1 MNTETPE
8 TSAQGKQAPPPKFK
22 LAPPRGKL
30 KTGMPTD
37 GLWILAGLPKAG
49 KTSLSASI
57 PHAVLLE
64 LERGGADRI
73 DGWVQEIPDIDTFR
87 QAVVAA
93 VDDASAK
100 AIVIDSL
107 DVVSDWLE
115 AEVAAQYDLESI
127 SERKEGVNG
136 FAVWKEL
143 RGKFEKLI
151 GYLKASGKLAV
162 LVSHSKEPRID
173 SDGRV
178 VVPAGIQVPG
188 KLGGYIAA
196 QADAIGHCYKKQ
208 VGNATQYFVSF
219 QGGPLGTWGSRIP
232 ELEDKT
238 ITLPRA
244 NQWAAIQAAAE
255 AKIPAAEPIKAADK
269 KPASKAKGG
278 K

>member
-1 MNTETPE
+1 MNTETA
-8 TSAQGKQAPPPKFK
+8 AQGNQAPPPKFK

-57 PHAVLLE
+57 PNSILLE

-73 DGWVQEIPDIDTFR
+73 DGWVQEIPDIATFR

-93 VDDASAK
+93 VEEPSIK
-100 AIVIDSL
+100 ALVIDSL
-107 DVVSDWLE
+107 DVISDWLE
-115 AEVAAQYDLESI
+115 AEVAEKYELESI

-151 GYLKASGKLAV
+151 GYLKTSGKLAV
-162 LVSHSKEPRID
+162 LVAHSKEPRID
-173 SDGRV
+173 ADGKV

-188 KLGGYIAA
+188 KLGSYIAA
-196 QADAIGHCYKKQ
+196 EADAIGHCYKKQ

-219 QGGPLGTWGSRIP
+219 QGGPLGTYGSRIP

-238 ITLPRA
+238 IPLPKT

-255 AKIPAAEPIKAADK
+255 AKPPVAEPAKEPEK
-269 KPASKAKGG
+269 KPAAKTKGG

>member
-1 MNTETPE
+1 MNAETA
-8 TSAQGKQAPPPKFK
+8 TQGNQAPPTKFK

-57 PHAVLLE
+57 PNSILLE

-73 DGWVQEIPDIDTFR
+73 DGWVQEIPDIATFR

-93 VDDASAK
+93 VEEPGIK
-100 AIVIDSL
+100 ALVIDSL
-107 DVVSDWLE
+107 DVISDWLE
-115 AEVAAQYDLESI
+115 AEVAEKYELESI

-151 GYLKASGKLAV
+151 GYLKTSGKLAV
-162 LVSHSKEPRID
+162 LVAHSKEPRID
-173 SDGRV
+173 ADGKV

-188 KLGGYIAA
+188 KLGSYIAA
-196 QADAIGHCYKKQ
+196 EADAIGHCYKKQ
-208 VGNATQYFVSF
+208 VGNTTQYFVSF
-219 QGGPLGTWGSRIP
+219 QGGPLGTYGSRIP

-238 ITLPRA
+238 ITLPKT
-244 NQWAAIQAAAE
+244 NQWAAIQTAAE
-255 AKIPAAEPIKAADK
+255 AKALPAEPAKSPEK
-269 KPASKAKGG
+269 KPAAKTKGG

>member
-1 MNTETPE
+1 MNTETA
-8 TSAQGKQAPPPKFK
+8 AQCNQAPPPKFK

-57 PHAVLLE
+57 PNAILLE

-73 DGWVQEIPDIDTFR
+73 DGWVQEIPDIATFR

-93 VDDASAK
+93 VEEPSIK
-100 AIVIDSL
+100 ALVIDSL

-115 AEVAAQYDLESI
+115 LEVAEKYELESI

-151 GYLKASGKLAV
+151 GYLKTSGKLAV
-162 LVSHSKEPRID
+162 LVAHSKEPRID
-173 SDGRV
+173 ADGKV

-188 KLGGYIAA
+188 KLGSYIAA
-196 QADAIGHCYKKQ
+196 EADAIGHCYKKQ
-208 VGNATQYFVSF
+208 VGNTTQYFVSF
-219 QGGPLGTWGSRIP
+219 QGGPLGTYGSRIP

-238 ITLPRA
+238 ITLPKT

-255 AKIPAAEPIKAADK
+255 AKAPTAEPAKALEK
-269 KPASKAKGG
+269 KPSAKTKGG